1 MTIFNQIGVTQTL
14 YSGSGFEPPR
24 LFALQDNSYLAIT
37 YRSDGK
43 LIVEKYNAFAER
55 QTEPSTIWTNPD
67 PLRVSVHDFQ
77 VAPDGSLVLQTF
89 KSDPGGALILTYTRF
104 DARGFELGTTS
115 LPMSSTAYA
124 ATSDVSGIGFSTR
137 LADQYSDGR
146 AELYLDVVNLNNSSV
161 ILQDKMLSN
170 YTNLA
175 PGKIFS
181 IGDGRALITWTD
193 YGSTFGRV
201 VDAAGNLQPF
211 VMGLGRP
218 FGDMKVVDTPDGFK
232 LLFFD
237 GEKTQSPF
245 TIADY
250 DDTGARV
257 GVNTNPGLV
266 GFGFNPQINGSTRSI
281 SDADLMPDGT
291 IAVSFREGGLVG
303 KTSIY
308 DGIVR
313 IFDEDAGIVRE
324 VIPPVSGRDV
334 ASLSTAVLQNGNVAM
349 GLQNQPQ
356 FSSPGTQNLVSLFD
370 VVYTEASDARTL
382 NATTSEAVDLGVGTD
397 HVVYAANRAGFQIFQ
412 PDSAG
417 NGAEIA
423 RLYDHFLGRAPDA
436 GGFDY
441 WLGQLQ
447 GGQSLLQVAQRFAD
461 SDEFRNNWSGLS
473 DRAFVEEAYLRLFER
488 TGDKGGVDYW
498 TERIASDGRA
508 GVLLELSKAEAADDS
523 LHWRNETVVRA
534 PNGSFDKLTNVERV
548 VFADGIVA
556 LDLGRGEH
564 TGEALRMYDT
574 AFDRGADRGGL
585 TYWTRQLDAGLSL
598 KDMAQA
604 FINSAEGTDLRTASN
619 TDFVKALYQ
628 RGLERE
634 ADSGGLNY
642 WVGRVAADGKAAV
655 LAEISESAEHFQL
668 LQDQITTPV
677 ILDRYTIPGV

>member
-1 MTIFNQIGVTQTL
+1 MTIFNERGGEKILGAFDIQNPAPLKTYALDHGGYAVVQNFVIRYFDAFGSPVGSPIDLNPRPLNDGNPFPRTPVPVDIAVLPDGSYVFGSKFVSQYGTSINYGRFDRDSGAREGQGFQIVNGNNQPSPSVITSDGRVVFFQAKLGDVGRDVVLTIADTATGQKIERVL
-14 YSGSGFEPPR
+14 EDNAGGQPR
-24 LFALQDNSYLAIT
+24 LGEVVDIGNGRVVASWLPDSLSASSKARIIDSVGNLSAVLDFGQNGPKFFDTEAGFGSIQST
-37 YRSDGK
+37 RSDGK
-43 LIVEKYNAFAER
+43 NQFV
-55 QTEPSTIWTNPD
+55 
-67 PLRVSVHDFQ
+67 
-77 VAPDGSLVLQTF
+77 F
-89 KSDPGGALILTYTRF
+89 K
-104 DARGFELGTTS
+104 
-115 LPMSSTAYA
+115 
-124 ATSDVSGIGFSTR
+124 
-137 LADQYSDGR
+137 
-146 AELYLDVVNLNNSSV
+146 
-161 ILQDKMLSN
+161 
-170 YTNLA
+170 
-175 PGKIFS
+175 
-181 IGDGRALITWTD
+181 
-193 YGSTFGRV
+193 
-201 VDAAGNLQPF
+201 
-211 VMGLGRP
+211 
-218 FGDMKVVDTPDGFK
+218 
-232 LLFFD
+232 FFD
-237 GEKTQSPF
+237 
-245 TIADY
+245 
-250 DDTGARV
+250 
-257 GVNTNPGLV
+257 N
-266 GFGFNPQINGSTRSI
+266 
-281 SDADLMPDGT
+281 
-291 IAVSFREGGLVG
+291 EGGLVREFT
-303 KTSIY
+303 TS
-308 DGIVR
+308 DGLR
-313 IFDEDAGIVRE
+313 LPSG
-324 VIPPVSGRDV
+324 GRDN
-334 ASLSTAVLQNGNVAM
+334 SLQERPLDVDVLGDGSLLVVSAGSTSDNFINPRVYNFDQNGVAKIAPIALPFATSLDAKAIKLEN
-349 GLQNQPQ
+349 GDVFISYLQ
-356 FSSPGTQNLVSLFD
+356 SDGRETGYKAKLFD

-677 ILDRYTIPGV
+677 ILDKYTIPGV